1 MSKYQNPEREK
12 TYLVEAMIGDE
23 FVPFEITGNEADLLD
38 RIGRTGW
45 HGWTVTPEELQTVRS
60 LQARGA
66 PLSASTPDSSGRVVV
81 VMTAPVARAW
91 E

>member
-1 MSKYQNPEREK
+1 MSEYQRLEREK
-12 TYLVEAMIGDE
+12 TFNVEAMIGDD
-23 FVPFEITGNEADLLD
+23 FVPFTITQSEADLID
-38 RIGRTGW
+38 RICRTGW

-66 PLSASTPDSSGRVVV
+66 PLSASKPDSRGRVVV
-81 VMTAPVARAW
+81 VLTAPVARAW